1 MATQPDEQAL
11 ICDWNAEETPSQ
23 KPESAERSGE
33 SQNALYRFHASYTW
47 EHIPVEE
54 YKPGEGEWKSII
66 RQVIVGKKGES
77 TAFELRY
84 FEIEPGGYSSLEKHL
99 HEHVI
104 IGIRGKGEV
113 LAGHERYQLAF
124 LDTVYISPDQP
135 HQLLN
140 PYSEPFGF
148 FCIVNRDR
156 DRPRVLSEEEREQLS
171 SSPSSQ
177 LAPQGRKG

>member
-1 MATQPDEQAL
+1 R
-11 ICDWNAEETPSQ
+11 NV
-23 KPESAERSGE
+23 
-33 SQNALYRFHASYTW
+33 LYRFHSNYTW

-54 YKPGEGEWKSII
+54 YKPGEGDWKSII

-104 IGIRGKGEV
+104 IAVRGKGEV
-113 LAGHERYQLAF
+113 LAGCERHQLAF

-156 DRPRVLSEEEREQLS
+156 DRPRPLSEEEREQLRP
-171 SSPSSQ
+171 SP
-177 LAPQGRKG
+177 PIPTFPYKRGRG